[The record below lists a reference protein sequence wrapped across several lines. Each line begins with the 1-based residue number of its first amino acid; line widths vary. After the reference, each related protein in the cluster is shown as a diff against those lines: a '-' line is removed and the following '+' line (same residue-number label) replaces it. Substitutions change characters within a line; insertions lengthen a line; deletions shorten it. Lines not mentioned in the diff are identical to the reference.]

1 MVGRRRCSQSGARVA
16 CLTAMLDGGPNEN
29 HHRMQVPPN
38 AIAALIGYTS
48 EAVLRVNTLVV

>member
-1 MVGRRRCSQSGARVA
+1 
-16 CLTAMLDGGPNEN
+16 MLDGGPNEN

-38 AIAALIGYTS
+38 AIAALIGYTL